1 MAPKKAM
8 KGMKANGL
16 EKPKKVMKKPKASS
30 SKPGKANKPGKA
42 KRPGKANKPGKAKRP
57 GKASKLSKASLE
69 KLGQMSLKDKMKAAA
84 EGAEDPNEAAIV
96 LHDSMSKLEK
106 SKAWSKHQAAL
117 KHGSKQEQ
125 AAYNDLS
132 KKDKGIA
139 AAAYLLEKE
148 GKQYM
153 TALKKVSVGEK
164 VTKADNWETEL
175 QMLAKF
181 TPEELDLHLH
191 SGRVV
196 WRECPSTW
204 GAYEYKDTQCF

>member
-1 MAPKKAM
+1 M
-8 KGMKANGL
+8 
-16 EKPKKVMKKPKASS
+16 
-30 SKPGKANKPGKA
+30 
-42 KRPGKANKPGKAKRP
+42 
-57 GKASKLSKASLE
+57 E

-175 QMLAKF
+175 QMLANF
-181 TPEELDLHLH
+181 TPEELDPHLQ

>member
-1 MAPKKAM
+1 M
-8 KGMKANGL
+8 
-16 EKPKKVMKKPKASS
+16 
-30 SKPGKANKPGKA
+30 
-42 KRPGKANKPGKAKRP
+42 
-57 GKASKLSKASLE
+57 E

-106 SKAWSKHQAAL
+106 SKAMSKHQTAL

-132 KKDKGIA
+132 KKHTGIA
-139 AAAYLLEKE
+139 AVAYLLEKE

-181 TPEELDLHLH
+181 TR
-191 SGRVV
+191 G
-196 WRECPSTW
+196 T
-204 GAYEYKDTQCF
+204 

>member
-16 EKPKKVMKKPKASS
+16 ETPKKVMKKPKASS
-30 SKPGKANKPGKA
+30 SK
-42 KRPGKANKPGKAKRP
+42 PGKANKPGKAKRP

-106 SKAWSKHQAAL
+106 SKAMSKHQTAL

-181 TPEELDLHLH
+181 TPKELDLHLH